1 MTPDFFTAFY
11 AAVEAVR
18 VENEPEIEIEVR
30 SSFIYDD
37 GTAHHFSVLIRRPE
51 TVLEFD
57 EEGD

>member
-1 MTPDFFTAFY
+1 MNPDFFTAFY

-30 SSFIYDD
+30 SSFVYED
-37 GTAHHFSVLIRRPE
+37 GNSHHFAVVIRRPE

-57 EEGD
+57 EEGE